1 MLPTP
6 PRWPCGNCAASH
18 TSLALRNICCQHDS
32 AGTEKTVLPIQHF
45 KCRLILLCYI
55 FIDCH
60 PEFLVKLLIL
70 FSRMESSRRPVIRRR
85 IDDRHWRTAPTF
97 DWPLPFNWPS
107 AENMLTYVAARLHL
121 HGIRHQGMAAMLP
134 SPSSRPYRTFTS
146 PEAFKNVPYQPLPQ
160 LFSQPSFFLNRPFK
174 QISSQEP
181 RHFAMQQHASPC
193 DMNMQSR

>member
-18 TSLALRNICCQHDS
+18 TSLALRIICCQHDL

-55 FIDCH
+55 FIDCL

-70 FSRMESSRRPVIRRR
+70 FPRMESSRRPVIRRR

-107 AENMLTYVAARLHL
+107 AENMHMLPPACTCMASVTKEWRRCCPPHQAARIEHL
-121 HGIRHQGMAAMLP
+121 QALKP
-134 SPSSRPYRTFTS
+134 SKTYPINPY
-146 PEAFKNVPYQPLPQ
+146 Q